1 MQIGL
6 DIGRQYVKMVVVE
19 KTRDGL
25 KLLNVDSKLIPEK
38 NKPFDPENIDAHLI
52 VMAVKELIN
61 QMSLKPKHLRN
72 LTTGISGSNISIKQ
86 ITTMDMS
93 TDELKASMMFEARKH
108 MPMDGTDAV
117 IDYQVL
123 GPNRFET
130 DKIDV
135 ILVACTNGVRTSHQK
150 LLKDIGLKADIIDSE
165 PIAIMNAFLQS
176 HQSSEEGA
184 VILLDIGAVS
194 TSLIVWGEQD
204 MFFTR
209 DIPRGIHD
217 LVKDIA
223 TKRSITYNEAQD
235 YLQSEGAAALEVE
248 QPEDTSLIAVAERSS
263 LDIFLEDVRRTLRF
277 YTKNSKQSHF
287 SALYLSG
294 GGGNVKGLKEY
305 MEENLQIKSQ
315 VMDPLANLETKDKIS
330 IEDPAQYAVAT
341 GLAVRKGFEA

>member
-19 KTRDGL
+19 KTREGL

-38 NKPFDPENIDAHLI
+38 NKSFDPENIDTPLI

-61 QMSLKPKHLRN
+61 RMNLKPKHLRN

-93 TDELKASMMFEARKH
+93 TDELKTSMMFEARKH

-117 IDYQVL
+117 IDYQIL
-123 GPNRFET
+123 GPNRFEA

-135 ILVACTNGVRTSHQK
+135 VLVACTNGVRTSHQK
-150 LLKDIGLKADIIDSE
+150 LLKEVGLKAEIIDSE
-165 PIAIMNAFLQS
+165 PIAIMNAYLQS
-176 HQSSEEGA
+176 HQFSEEGA

-194 TSLIVWGEQD
+194 TSLVVWGEQD
-204 MFFTR
+204 LFFTR
-209 DIPRGIHD
+209 DIPRGTHD
-217 LVKDIA
+217 FVKDLA
-223 TKRSITYNEAQD
+223 KKRSITYLEAQD
-235 YLQSEGAAALEVE
+235 YLRSEGIAALEVE
-248 QPEDTSLIAVAERSS
+248 PAEDSSLIAVTERSS

-277 YTKNSKQSHF
+277 YTKNSKQSFF

-294 GGGNVKGLKEY
+294 GGGSINGLKEY
-305 MEENLQIKSQ
+305 MEEKLQIKSQ
-315 VMDPLANLETKDKIS
+315 AMNPFANMEMKDNSS
-330 IEDPAQYAVAT
+330 IEDPSQYTVAT